1 MKGKY
6 PGLEVRDN
14 LSAII
19 QSFSNSPQQLF
30 VIGGK
35 EIFYQTYFYAD
46 RLYISVIK
54 AKYQGNVKLDFFPEM
69 IKDFRLIKEQE
80 FPQFLTRVYVKN
92 KAQ

>member
-6 PGLEVRDN
+6 PGLEARDD

-19 QSFSNSPQQLF
+19 QSFSNSSQHLF

-54 AKYQGNVKLDFFPEM
+54 EKYQGNVKLDFFPEM